1 MDPLTEPPSDD
12 EFRFNLSNEDLK
24 REVSGNMGR
33 QPRSPLN
40 DCSTPPELAD
50 SEEAITRKKPSA
62 WRLHCYGDLS
72 KDRVRRKLHNTKSKV
87 EAHVCYPWLRRL
99 VFHLSH
105 YFPNLHTSTSTN
117 RQRSRERSLSG
128 QRHSQ
133 SSRNRFAYNI
143 SEREERT
150 DSQKTMETPLLHNT
164 QDSFRKTTLVDST
177 DLSQRKV
184 ITSSNDEVHDR
195 YNSHRKRRPLQRQK
209 SSGIQDFDQLFAKND
224 HDHHHKSFNQSEGT
238 VPNLRLSKE
247 MEAISTFD
255 MPSVPLRETEQCTWL
270 SEEDLH
276 ISGTKAES
284 PSVEQRKDV
293 LTTTRRRTPPT
304 KKTRQKAKTKL
315 HPQTGRVENADQQ
328 GVENQETY
336 DITLSKVAEQLNS
349 DNILLD
355 KIMSAQGRKNSLPYH
370 PFQEEPLLL
379 LRRNSPESQN
389 FIQYKRVKA
398 RRNSSNSQAEFIPP
412 TDYSSRMKSGELATG
427 EEIYKAPVQKL
438 FLVED
443 RDSVKAHVESWLEE
457 AVNITRQ
464 KQSRRL
470 AQLYHLSSGD
480 AVYKGPQVGVTTTLP
495 HSVDVPVAC
504 DSFDQHN
511 AYPFVHR
518 ETSGAN
524 MKPTITPISQ
534 PSTDSVQRMVPS
546 LTVDSNDNG
555 PTCLLEESTEQEG
568 PFQMLQ
574 AGLTTASYYPMH
586 RRHSDN
592 PLTRTKAVIH
602 TSTSTESSASRFS
615 TQHRRENFH
624 TSVGSERW
632 ISKPALSAR
641 ESLIHSN
648 LSQQSE
654 SFQADPRISMQLGEI
669 SRPNII
675 KLAFLR
681 QSHSFSNTRRG
692 SRSPTVL
699 SAQQDSLSSGGIPV
713 LLARRSSQCRNNPQ
727 SALQNLRTS
736 DIVGR
741 PRCVMCSTGRH
752 PRCTHRPCS
761 QFTSNLTGQL
771 SEESSSDVRSQL
783 LNQPMSSAIFERRY
797 SKHLKPMDAWQ
808 CRQSHSME
816 LVHTGA
822 LTVSP
827 TERQTTRSKATLQR
841 QVPIICSR
849 SMQQST
855 GSFPIPYC
863 EFLSGPE
870 LSLASTLESTSITPD
885 SQKNR
890 NFFNQ
895 STESGRSISI
905 HKTSELSHGHSP
917 LASPRLM
924 HARTASN
931 EQRLSSNFSPNRRQ
945 QFLCTKLLPYPQ
957 QDTGRNGERKAR
969 SFEMSLS
976 FEHTSQLP
984 TQTYLVLPNYHSS
997 DSSRRNSALSN
1008 NSAQLWTEREYQV
1021 KEPAERPAPH
1031 IPLPNTSVIPGKLVP
1046 PDLIFSPASRRA
1058 SLLDDG
1064 EGLSSVPLIPGSLLN
1079 LDCDVGYPSFQYSES
1094 HLRDCAG
1101 DGSDVAFG
1109 SETWSGKNVQS
1120 LLEHMDVSKHK
1131 WKHGSTSSAHTL
1143 HSEPRRHS
1151 QLRRSFQE
1159 MYSPSESAGL
1169 LAYGYSR
1176 SPQSVKS
1183 SVKDVGRCTKSQ
1195 TDLCQKP
1202 CYLASATYGS
1212 QSAVERFSTPSHT
1225 NDLNQRDAR
1234 EEPYKRCTNSDR
1246 ESFQWMKVVDVSPR
1260 KGEKWC
1266 KDPSDRNEINIDS
1279 KLEPR
1284 YHKKEKSALAVK
1296 DKDHSGGYLFRS
1308 TGDSTVNPEILQPSL
1323 GPVLDS
1329 SEENMTDIDNE
1340 ESCVREQ
1347 IKRSLSSKSKKRD
1360 LSAPKSTLQDQ
1371 KLSGSEHH
1379 AARRRS
1385 FLAGYWQQAIR
1396 QSGDTS
1402 LDSFETLRTDTE
1414 S

>member
-1 MDPLTEPPSDD
+1 
-12 EFRFNLSNEDLK
+12 
-24 REVSGNMGR
+24 
-33 QPRSPLN
+33 
-40 DCSTPPELAD
+40 
-50 SEEAITRKKPSA
+50 
-62 WRLHCYGDLS
+62 
-72 KDRVRRKLHNTKSKV
+72 
-87 EAHVCYPWLRRL
+87 
-99 VFHLSH
+99 
-105 YFPNLHTSTSTN
+105 
-117 RQRSRERSLSG
+117 
-128 QRHSQ
+128 
-133 SSRNRFAYNI
+133 
-143 SEREERT
+143 
-150 DSQKTMETPLLHNT
+150 
-164 QDSFRKTTLVDST
+164 
-177 DLSQRKV
+177 
-184 ITSSNDEVHDR
+184 
-195 YNSHRKRRPLQRQK
+195 
-209 SSGIQDFDQLFAKND
+209 
-224 HDHHHKSFNQSEGT
+224 
-238 VPNLRLSKE
+238 
-247 MEAISTFD
+247 
-255 MPSVPLRETEQCTWL
+255 
-270 SEEDLH
+270 
-276 ISGTKAES
+276 
-284 PSVEQRKDV
+284 
-293 LTTTRRRTPPT
+293 
-304 KKTRQKAKTKL
+304 
-315 HPQTGRVENADQQ
+315 
-328 GVENQETY
+328 
-336 DITLSKVAEQLNS
+336 
-349 DNILLD
+349 
-355 KIMSAQGRKNSLPYH
+355 
-370 PFQEEPLLL
+370 
-379 LRRNSPESQN
+379 
-389 FIQYKRVKA
+389 
-398 RRNSSNSQAEFIPP
+398 
-412 TDYSSRMKSGELATG
+412 MKSGDLATG
-427 EEIYKAPVQKL
+427 EEVYKVPVRKS

-480 AVYKGPQVGVTTTLP
+480 AVYKGSQVGVATAQP

-511 AYPFVHR
+511 AYPFIHR
-518 ETSGAN
+518 ETSGATMN
-524 MKPTITPISQ
+524 PTITPISQ

-555 PTCLLEESTEQEG
+555 PTCLLGESVEEEG
-568 PFQMLQ
+568 PFHTLQ
-574 AGLTTASYYPMH
+574 AGLTTTSYYPIH

-592 PLTRTKAVIH
+592 PLTRSKALLH

-624 TSVGSERW
+624 IPVASERW

-641 ESLIHSN
+641 ESLHSHN
-648 LSQQSE
+648 LPRQSE
-654 SFQADPRISMQLGEI
+654 SFQTDPRISMQLGEM

-713 LLARRSSQCRNNPQ
+713 LLARRSSQCRNSPQ
-727 SALQNLRTS
+727 PALRTS
-736 DIVGR
+736 DVVGR
-741 PRCVMCSTGRH
+741 PRCVVCSTGRH

-761 QFTSNLTGQL
+761 QFTSTLTGQL
-771 SEESSSDVRSQL
+771 SEESSSEVRSQL
-783 LNQPMSSAIFERRY
+783 LNQPISSAIFERRY

-822 LTVSP
+822 LPVSP
-827 TERQTTRSKATLQR
+827 TERQNTRSKATLQR

-890 NFFNQ
+890 CFFNQ

-917 LASPRLM
+917 LASPRLL

-931 EQRLSSNFSPNRRQ
+931 EQRVSSNLSPDRRQ

-957 QDTGRNGERKAR
+957 QDTTGRNGERKAR

-984 TQTYLVLPNYHSS
+984 TQTYLMLPNYHSS
-997 DSSRRNSALSN
+997 DSSRRNSALSS
-1008 NSAQLWTEREYQV
+1008 NSAQLWTERDYQV
-1021 KEPAERPAPH
+1021 KEPVERPAPH
-1031 IPLPNTSVIPGKLVP
+1031 SPLPATSATPGKLVP

-1058 SLLDDG
+1058 SLLDEG
-1064 EGLSSVPLIPGSLLN
+1064 EVLSSVPLIPGSLLN
-1079 LDCDVGYPSFQYSES
+1079 LDHDVEYPSFQYSES
-1094 HLRDCAG
+1094 HLRDCA
-1101 DGSDVAFG
+1101 DDELDKTFG
-1109 SETWSGKNVQS
+1109 SEAWSTKRVPS
-1120 LLEHMDVSKHK
+1120 SLEHVDVSKHK
-1131 WKHGSTSSAHTL
+1131 WKHGSAGSTHTL
-1143 HSEPRRHS
+1143 HSDTKRHS

-1159 MYSPSESAGL
+1159 MYSPPESAGL

-1176 SPQSVKS
+1176 SPQSIKS
-1183 SVKDVGRCTKSQ
+1183 SVKDIERCTKSQ

-1212 QSAVERFSTPSHT
+1212 QSAVERFSTLSHT
-1225 NDLNQRDAR
+1225 NDLKQRDAR
-1234 EEPYKRCTNSDR
+1234 ETYKRCTNSDR

-1260 KGEKWC
+1260 KGEMWS
-1266 KDPSDRNEINIDS
+1266 KDPSDRNETKVDS
-1279 KLEPR
+1279 KVESR
-1284 YHKKEKSALAVK
+1284 YHKKSALAVK
-1296 DKDHSGGYLFRS
+1296 DHDHSGGYLFRS

-1340 ESCVREQ
+1340 EPCVREHT
-1347 IKRSLSSKSKKRD
+1347 KRSPSSKSKRRD
-1360 LSAPKSTLQDQ
+1360 LPAPKSTPKDQ

>member
-1 MDPLTEPPSDD
+1 MS
-12 EFRFNLSNEDLK
+12 
-24 REVSGNMGR
+24 VVAV
-33 QPRSPLN
+33 SPLSDGEPEGPQLSLYN
-40 DCSTPPELAD
+40 RSFRDSLKEETAVCLLLAFNST
-50 SEEAITRKKPSA
+50 
-62 WRLHCYGDLS
+62 
-72 KDRVRRKLHNTKSKV
+72 
-87 EAHVCYPWLRRL
+87 
-99 VFHLSH
+99 
-105 YFPNLHTSTSTN
+105 
-117 RQRSRERSLSG
+117 RSLG
-128 QRHSQ
+128 AGFP
-133 SSRNRFAYNI
+133 RF
-143 SEREERT
+143 
-150 DSQKTMETPLLHNT
+150 
-164 QDSFRKTTLVDST
+164 
-177 DLSQRKV
+177 LS
-184 ITSSNDEVHDR
+184 
-195 YNSHRKRRPLQRQK
+195 
-209 SSGIQDFDQLFAKND
+209 
-224 HDHHHKSFNQSEGT
+224 
-238 VPNLRLSKE
+238 
-247 MEAISTFD
+247 
-255 MPSVPLRETEQCTWL
+255 
-270 SEEDLH
+270 
-276 ISGTKAES
+276 
-284 PSVEQRKDV
+284 
-293 LTTTRRRTPPT
+293 
-304 KKTRQKAKTKL
+304 
-315 HPQTGRVENADQQ
+315 
-328 GVENQETY
+328 
-336 DITLSKVAEQLNS
+336 
-349 DNILLD
+349 
-355 KIMSAQGRKNSLPYH
+355 
-370 PFQEEPLLL
+370 
-379 LRRNSPESQN
+379 ESQN
-389 FIQYKRVKA
+389 LIQYKRVKA
-398 RRNSSNSQAEFIPP
+398 RRNSSNSQAEFIPS

-427 EEIYKAPVQKL
+427 EDTYKLPVQKS
-438 FLVED
+438 FLIED

-470 AQLYHLSSGD
+470 AQLYHLSSGG
-480 AVYKGPQVGVTTTLP
+480 AVYKGSQLGVATTQP

-511 AYPFVHR
+511 PYPFIHR
-518 ETSGAN
+518 EASGVN
-524 MKPTITPISQ
+524 MTPTITPISQ
-534 PSTDSVQRMVPS
+534 PSTDSAQRMVPS

-555 PTCLLEESTEQEG
+555 PTCLLGESVEQEG
-568 PFQMLQ
+568 PFQTLQ
-574 AGLTTASYYPMH
+574 TGLTTASYYPIH

-592 PLTRTKAVIH
+592 PLTRSKALLR
-602 TSTSTESSASRFS
+602 TSTSTESSA
-615 TQHRRENFH
+615 
-624 TSVGSERW
+624 
-632 ISKPALSAR
+632 K
-641 ESLIHSN
+641 
-648 LSQQSE
+648 
-654 SFQADPRISMQLGEI
+654 SFQADPRICMQLGEI

-713 LLARRSSQCRNNPQ
+713 LLARKSSQCRNSPQ

-736 DIVGR
+736 DLVGR
-741 PRCVMCSTGRH
+741 PRCVVCSTGRH

-783 LNQPMSSAIFERRY
+783 LNQPISSAIFERRY

-822 LTVSP
+822 LAVSP

-890 NFFNQ
+890 GFFNQ

-917 LASPRLM
+917 LASPRLL

-931 EQRLSSNFSPNRRQ
+931 EQRLSSDFSPDRRQ
-945 QFLCTKLLPYPQ
+945 QFLCTKLLPFPQ

-984 TQTYLVLPNYHSS
+984 TQTYLMLPNYHSS
-997 DSSRRNSALSN
+997 DSSRRNSALSS

-1021 KEPAERPAPH
+1021 KEPTERPMPH
-1031 IPLPNTSVIPGKLVP
+1031 TPLPTTSVTPGKLVP

-1058 SLLDDG
+1058 SLLDEG

-1079 LDCDVGYPSFQYSES
+1079 LGRDDGYPSFQYSES
-1094 HLRDCAG
+1094 HLGECAD
-1101 DGSDVAFG
+1101 DGTDVNFG
-1109 SETWSGKNVQS
+1109 SEAWSGKHVQS
-1120 LLEHMDVSKHK
+1120 SIEHMDVSKHK
-1131 WKHGSTSSAHTL
+1131 WKHGSASSTHTL
-1143 HSEPRRHS
+1143 HSDSRHHS

-1183 SVKDVGRCTKSQ
+1183 SVKDIERCTKSQ

-1212 QSAVERFSTPSHT
+1212 QSAVERFSTLSHT
-1225 NDLNQRDAR
+1225 NDLKQRDAR
-1234 EEPYKRCTNSDR
+1234 ETYKRCANSDR
-1246 ESFQWMKVVDVSPR
+1246 EPFQWMKVVDVSPR
-1260 KGEKWC
+1260 KGEMWC
-1266 KDPSDRNEINIDS
+1266 KDSTDRNEINVDS
-1279 KLEPR
+1279 KLESR

-1340 ESCVREQ
+1340 EPCVREH
-1347 IKRSLSSKSKKRD
+1347 IKRSLWSKTKRRD
-1360 LSAPKSTLQDQ
+1360 IPAPKSTPQDQ